1 LDELK
6 LNGIDTSAFLSP
18 VDLTLGSIERNLQ
31 IAAVLGGLSISAALE
46 LSQLQILFLVLGLL
60 SLWSVDFVSNLPLS
74 LKKNISSDFMKD
86 IGLHYCS

>member
-18 VDLTLGSIERNLQ
+18 VDLTLGTIERNLQ

-60 SLWSVDFVSNLPLS
+60 SLWSVDFVSILPLS
-74 LKKNISSDFMKD
+74 FKKNYHLTD
-86 IGLHYCS
+86 